1 MNSPRP
7 PSSRVPKTDQLTGPL
22 LVPQT
27 TLATAFARSGPGLH
41 TAGYANVCVLPA
53 EADTGIV
60 FRRCL
65 KDRGHVIVPA
75 LWHASVT
82 QPLCTALQ
90 AADGSLVRTVEHL
103 LAALSASGVDNAV
116 VDLDAEELPILDGS
130 AAPWCEAI
138 RQAGLTQLNAP
149 RRSICVRKRV
159 CVEDGRRS
167 ITITPADHL
176 FIEAR
181 LALAHF
187 GEMSWHGS
195 ITPQIFA
202 EELAPSRSFGRIK
215 WALPLKLYAR
225 FSGRPLLRGAN
236 LSTTAAIFGNR
247 IIGGMR
253 VPDEPVRHRILD
265 LIGDL
270 SLAGH
275 PIRGHVSAAHTGHSL
290 NHTLVAKLMRDR
302 TSWELV

>member
-1 MNSPRP
+1 MSSPRP
-7 PSSRVPKTDQLTGPL
+7 PSSGVPTADQFTRSPA
-22 LVPQT
+22 VPQR

-41 TAGYANVCVLPA
+41 TAGYTNVCVSPA

-60 FRRCL
+60 FRRRL
-65 KDRGHVIVPA
+65 KDGKRVIVPA
-75 LWHASVT
+75 LWHASVP

-138 RQAGLTQLNAP
+138 RQAGLTQLTAP
-149 RRSICVRKRV
+149 RRSIRVRKRV

-202 EELAPSRSFGRIK
+202 EELAPSRSFGRLK
-215 WALPLKLYAR
+215 WALPLKFYAR
-225 FSGRPLLRGAN
+225 FSGRSLLRGAN

-275 PIRGHVSAAHTGHSL
+275 PIHGHVSAAHTGHSL
-290 NHTLVAKLMRDR
+290 NHALVAKLMRDP

>member
-1 MNSPRP
+1 MP
-7 PSSRVPKTDQLTGPL
+7 
-22 LVPQT
+22 VPQVT
-27 TLATAFARSGPGLH
+27 IAATFARSGPGLH
-41 TAGYANVCVLPA
+41 TAGYTNVRVSPA

-60 FRRCL
+60 FRR
-65 KDRGHVIVPA
+65 RSEGGGHVIVPA
-75 LWHASVT
+75 LWHASVP

-103 LAALSASGVDNAV
+103 LAALSACGVDNAV

-130 AAPWCEAI
+130 AAPWCDAI
-138 RQAGLTQLNAP
+138 RETGVTQLTRR
-149 RRSICVRKRV
+149 RRSIRVRKRV

-187 GEMSWHGS
+187 GEMSWCGP
-195 ITPQIFA
+195 ITPTSFA

-215 WALPLKLYAR
+215 WALPLKLYAL
-225 FSGRPLLRGAN
+225 FSGRPLLRGASP
-236 LSTTAAIFGNR
+236 STTAAIIGGR

-275 PIRGHVSAAHTGHSL
+275 PIHGHVKAAHTGHRL
-290 NHTLVAKLMRDR
+290 NHALVAKLMSDPAN
-302 TSWELV
+302 WELV